1 MRSEKKAA
9 LITELQGLLHDA
21 FVARAKGESHPRL
34 ARAQGYIDG
43 YMRAL
48 LESGQA
54 TQQELL
60 ALVAAERARVSGPAT
75 REIAHEA
82 ASEIAAA

>member
-1 MRSEKKAA
+1 MRSQKKAD
-9 LITELQGLLHDA
+9 LTELQRLLHDA
-21 FVARAKGESHPRL
+21 FVARQRGESHPRL
-34 ARAQGYIDG
+34 ARAQGYVDG

-54 TQQELL
+54 TKQELL
-60 ALVAAERARVSGPAT
+60 ELVAAERARVSGPAT
-75 REIAHEA
+75 REMALDS

>member
-1 MRSEKKAA
+1 MRSQNKAD
-9 LITELQGLLHDA
+9 LTELQRLLHEA
-21 FVARAKGESHPRL
+21 FVARQKGESHPRL
-34 ARAQGYIDG
+34 ARAQGYVDG

-60 ALVAAERARVSGPAT
+60 LLVAAERARVSGPAT
-75 REIAHEA
+75 RAVAHEP
-82 ASEIAAA
+82 ASETVAA